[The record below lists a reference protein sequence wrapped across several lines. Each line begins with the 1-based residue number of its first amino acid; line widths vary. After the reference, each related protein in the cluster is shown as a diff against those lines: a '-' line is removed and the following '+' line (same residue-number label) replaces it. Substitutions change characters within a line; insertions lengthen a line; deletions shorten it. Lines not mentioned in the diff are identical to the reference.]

1 MQHLTNSFLLKK
13 KNKQKTN
20 QQLSTS
26 CMGSLS
32 TLLFFSS
39 TVNAEKPLF
48 EKNMKTCYRNPLGKE
63 GMVIAMSWNGPSTVL
78 FFINAILS
86 MQISQQSCWPFSSLG
101 LSCRQLAMRSPSH
114 WRPALPLSRCHI
126 STEMAKERRSLG
138 FSYKAEKLTLWAH
151 PLMVPPG
158 PTENA
163 QELKKKDNY

>member
-13 KNKQKTN
+13 TNKKQIN
-20 QQLSTS
+20 S
-26 CMGSLS
+26 SLHHAWVVC
-32 TLLFFSS
+32 LPYFFFSS

-86 MQISQQSCWPFSSLG
+86 MQISQHSCWPFSSLG

-126 STEMAKERRSLG
+126 STEMAKERSLG
-138 FSYKAEKLTLWAH
+138 FSYKAEKLTLWWY
-151 PLMVPPG
+151 PL
-158 PTENA
+158 A
-163 QELKKKDNY
+163 QQKMHKN